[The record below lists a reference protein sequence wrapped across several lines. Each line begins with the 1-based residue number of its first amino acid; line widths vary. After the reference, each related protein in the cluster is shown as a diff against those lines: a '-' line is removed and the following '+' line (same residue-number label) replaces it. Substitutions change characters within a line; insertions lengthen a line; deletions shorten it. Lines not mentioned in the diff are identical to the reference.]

1 MDKTMEDYAAFERAM
16 DEGMVFLD
24 LDFEEICDALETDR
38 EALDRLIIEELGFS
52 GQELMDFYH
61 SNFC

>member
-16 DEGMVFLD
+16 DEGKVFLD

-52 GQELMDFYH
+52 GQELVDFYH
-61 SNFC
+61 SHFC

>member
-1 MDKTMEDYAAFERAM
+1 MEKTKEDYAAFERAM
-16 DEGMVFLD
+16 DEGKVFLD
-24 LDFEEICDALETDR
+24 LDFEEICDALGADG

-52 GQELMDFYH
+52 GQWLVDFSH